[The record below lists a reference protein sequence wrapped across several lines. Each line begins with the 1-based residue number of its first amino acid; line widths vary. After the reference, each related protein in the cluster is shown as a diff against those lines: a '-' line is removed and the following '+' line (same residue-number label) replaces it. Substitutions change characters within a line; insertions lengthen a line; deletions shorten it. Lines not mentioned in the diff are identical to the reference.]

1 MEQLTKRQ
9 QARDEVFK
17 MLFEH
22 AFNPEKSAEDIYRDA
37 LSARAFREDSY
48 ILKTLLGVF
57 THMEELDAEIERHA
71 VGWKRNRISPTSVA
85 VMQLC
90 LYEMKYCLDIPLR
103 VSLNEAVE
111 LAKRYDEEKARGFV
125 NGILN
130 AAMKELLPLRP
141 KEENEKKPNAG
152 EEK

>member
-22 AFNPEKSAEDIYRDA
+22 EFNPEKTAEEIYDDA
-37 LSARAFREDSY
+37 LAARAFREDPY
-48 ILKTLLGVF
+48 IKKTLLGVF
-57 THMEELDAEIERHA
+57 EHMEELNLEIERHS
-71 VGWKRNRISPTSVA
+71 VGWKRNRISPASIA
-85 VMQLC
+85 VMELC

-130 AAMKELLPLRP
+130 AAMRELAPTR
-141 KEENEKKPNAG
+141 ENEEKPQKADG